1 MQFPLRALF
10 AVDRLLV
17 IGYDYRAFCSR
28 RGIFMQLPEKDP
40 LKGFR

>member
-1 MQFPLRALF
+1 MHFLYVPFF